1 MRAFCTK
8 KYPESTFVKKKIVD
22 IDILI
27 TFRSGD
33 IMEPIKRT
41 SGPTKRTSTTV
52 ISIDKAG

>member
-1 MRAFCTK
+1 MKAFK
-8 KYPESTFVKKKIVD
+8 ESTFVKKKTVD

-41 SGPTKRTSTTV
+41 SGPTKRTSTKV